1 MAISRDTKVLVG
13 VLAAIAMSGCGN
25 NEDTVHQALQARVES
40 VFDMGSL
47 PLPNSPNQIHAY
59 RVINAKDA
67 DHFVYVV
74 ERNNLLVSGATTN
87 FTVHQGKTS
96 HTEVVTSEI
105 APNALN
111 QAPVISQQQQQQQQ
125 PEAQTQLQQAA
136 AAPSSTGE
144 GVLEVK
150 CATQV
155 QCLQIAEAIRKI
167 VPQ

>member
-13 VLAAIAMSGCGN
+13 VLAAIALNGCGN

-59 RVINAKDA
+59 RVINAHEA

-87 FTVHQGKTS
+87 YSVPQGKTS
-96 HTEVVTSEI
+96 RTEVVTSEI

-111 QAPVISQQQQQQQQ
+111 QAPDTSQQQQQ
-125 PEAQTQLQQAA
+125 PEAQAQPQPQQAD
-136 AAPSSTGE
+136 AAPTNAGE
-144 GVLEVK
+144 GVLKVK